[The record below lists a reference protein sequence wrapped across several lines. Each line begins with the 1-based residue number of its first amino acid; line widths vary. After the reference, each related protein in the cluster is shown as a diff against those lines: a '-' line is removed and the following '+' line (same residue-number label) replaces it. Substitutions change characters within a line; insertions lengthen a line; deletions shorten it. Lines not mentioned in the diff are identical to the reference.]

1 MSWELINH
9 KGNDGPKLVALIDY
23 ILMFSYES
31 LLLLLLLL
39 LIVKIIKSRG
49 LFILM
54 TALKYWECR
63 GWTTG
68 EAGRQAS
75 EPVQLQSRMPVKNAL
90 MFTPSP

>member
-9 KGNDGPKLVALIDY
+9 KGNDGPKLVALMDY

-39 LIVKIIKSRG
+39 IVKIIKSRD

-54 TALKYWECR
+54 TALKYCECR